1 MRWNIIAGSVDDRT
15 PEEQAGTGLKG
26 TGLNVRSMSSGN
38 GLSVTGLL
46 DASQLE
52 GDQSIYSES
61 MAGGGRRALPKSR
74 YDSISMYICNHKGGE
89 DPRSATSQYNDIDA
103 PFDEAAYQRLVDEG
117 VDGVLA
123 RHIAHLFVR
132 DPLVLFHGKVSE
144 LDDAASTDHF
154 ESLQSTNW
162 QTVRWKPPPPSSL
175 HLGGTT
181 PIGWRVEFRSMEVQL
196 TDFENAAFTAFI
208 VLASRVMLFFDLN
221 LYIPISKV
229 DENMRRAHV
238 RDAVTSQKFF
248 FRQARD
254 PMPLSP
260 PTTLT
265 LPL

>member
-1 MRWNIIAGSVDDRT
+1 
-15 PEEQAGTGLKG
+15 
-26 TGLNVRSMSSGN
+26 
-38 GLSVTGLL
+38 
-46 DASQLE
+46 
-52 GDQSIYSES
+52 
-61 MAGGGRRALPKSR
+61 
-74 YDSISMYICNHKGGE
+74 MYICNHKGGE
-89 DPRSATSQYNDIDA
+89 DPLSATSQYNDIDA

-132 DPLVLFHGKVSE
+132 DPLVLFQGKVSE
-144 LDDAASTDHF
+144 LDDASSTDHF

-175 HLGGTT
+175 HLGGTH

-229 DENMRRAHV
+229 DENMRRALAEVLLPPGV
-238 RDAVTSQKFF
+238 R
-248 FRQARD
+248 RRR
-254 PMPLSP
+254 LP
-260 PTTLT
+260 PTAADAADSSST
-265 LPL
+265 

>member
-1 MRWNIIAGSVDDRT
+1 M
-15 PEEQAGTGLKG
+15 
-26 TGLNVRSMSSGN
+26 
-38 GLSVTGLL
+38 
-46 DASQLE
+46 
-52 GDQSIYSES
+52 
-61 MAGGGRRALPKSR
+61 
-74 YDSISMYICNHKGGE
+74 
-89 DPRSATSQYNDIDA
+89 
-103 PFDEAAYQRLVDEG
+103 
-117 VDGVLA
+117 LA

-144 LDDAASTDHF
+144 LDDTTSTDHF
-154 ESLQSTNW
+154 ASLQSTNW

-238 RDAVTSQKFF
+238 RDALTSQKFF
-248 FRQARD
+248 FRQAR
-254 PMPLSP
+254 PQPE
-260 PTTLT
+260 T
-265 LPL
+265 